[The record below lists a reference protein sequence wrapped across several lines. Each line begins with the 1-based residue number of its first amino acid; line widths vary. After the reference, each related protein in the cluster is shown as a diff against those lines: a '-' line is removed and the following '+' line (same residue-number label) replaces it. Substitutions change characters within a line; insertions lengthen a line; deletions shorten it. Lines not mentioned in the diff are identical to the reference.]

1 MIKQINCNK
10 KNYLDNLTKF
20 LDLRRSSKKPENKI
34 ISKILSDIKKN
45 KNKALI
51 KYEKKFS
58 KNSQIKPSI
67 KEINN
72 AIKFLDPKIKKAIDF
87 ALKRIFNFHI
97 KQKKKNIYYK
107 ESLDLF
113 DDGMEKYKFLI
124 DQAKNAKNFPEEY
137 RNETFKVSGCQAQV
151 WLVPIHKD
159 HKLSF
164 YYDSDAFI
172 SKGMV
177 TILCDIY
184 GDRNPVEI
192 QNSDFNMLNILELDT
207 LLTPG
212 RRNGVYS
219 MLEKIKEYAKSYSNN

>member
-1 MIKQINCNK
+1 MTI
-10 KNYLDNLTKF
+10 
-20 LDLRRSSKKPENKI
+20 EEKI
-34 ISKILSDIKKN
+34 R
-45 KNKALI
+45 
-51 KYEKKFS
+51 F
-58 KNSQIKPSI
+58 
-67 KEINN
+67 
-72 AIKFLDPKIKKAIDF
+72 
-87 ALKRIFNFHI
+87 
-97 KQKKKNIYYK
+97 YK

-151 WLVPIHKD
+151 WLVPINYDK
-159 HKLSF
+159 KLSF

-184 GDRNPVEI
+184 GDRDPKEI
-192 QNSDFNMLNILELDT
+192 QSSNFDLLNILELDT

-219 MLEKIKEYAKSYSNN
+219 MLEKIKEYANAFTNN